1 MAALNHQRNQDLGR
15 QYDDL
20 YERYGRPL
28 EADHRGEYLA
38 VSPTGQT
45 MLGPTL
51 RDVARRARARFGP
64 GNFLYK
70 IGEKAVG
77 KWR

>member
-1 MAALNHQRNQDLGR
+1 MATPHHIDKETERL
-15 QYDDL
+15 YDDL
-20 YERYGRPL
+20 YERYGKRL
-28 EADHRGEYLA
+28 EAEHIGEYLA
-38 VSPTGQT
+38 VSPSGQII
-45 MLGPTL
+45 LGSSL
-51 RDVARRARARFGP
+51 REVAQRATAAFGP